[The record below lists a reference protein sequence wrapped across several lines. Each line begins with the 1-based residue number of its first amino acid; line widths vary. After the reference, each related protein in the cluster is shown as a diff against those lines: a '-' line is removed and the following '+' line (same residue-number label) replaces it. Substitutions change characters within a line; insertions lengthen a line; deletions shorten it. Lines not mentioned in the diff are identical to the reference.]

1 MCIVYTYPIHVPYTH
16 TLYIYTNPIQC
27 IVYTY
32 PIHIPYTCTL
42 YTYPVL
48 PRTCIICNA
57 HALEPCTSMS
67 YLFNVHAL
75 ELYTSSSLTCDLDL
89 YTLLLIH
96 ATHNQRLCPIHYQH
110 QCHDCSSLRCSFYVD
125 LSDLA
130 LIFNI
135 LLSNLLPSA
144 LADLQGMQDGS
155 SPANVK
161 LQLLQYSTSINGD
174 QESN

>member
-1 MCIVYTYPIHVPYTH
+1 
-16 TLYIYTNPIQC
+16 
-27 IVYTY
+27 
-32 PIHIPYTCTL
+32 
-42 YTYPVL
+42 
-48 PRTCIICNA
+48 
-57 HALEPCTSMS
+57 MS

-135 LLSNLLPSA
+135 FLSNLLPSA

-155 SPANVK
+155 TPANVK

-174 QESN
+174 QESNWCNSERIQTHLVACMDIPTILPYFSLLVILSTFF